1 MDSVMD
7 AGRRATPD
15 TRVMEDSPPIGIA
28 GSGRVARA
36 IGRLLYL
43 LGAPVAAAGSRNP
56 EHARGAATFAG
67 DGVRAVTLAEL
78 PAHAG
83 RILVAVADDAVEE
96 VACTLA
102 EAGMQ
107 NGAVLHTCGALGAEA
122 LAPLAAQGVSCGA
135 LHPLQTF
142 ATPEQG
148 VSSLPGAAFALT
160 ADGAAAEWGE
170 DIAKLLGAKVL
181 RIPADRRTI
190 YHAAAVM
197 GSNYVVALIDAAV
210 LLLLAAGVE
219 EADARAALAP
229 LARTSVENAIGLGA
243 ARALTGPIER
253 NDLRT
258 VAG

>member
-1 MDSVMD
+1 
-7 AGRRATPD
+7 
-15 TRVMEDSPPIGIA
+15 
-28 GSGRVARA
+28 
-36 IGRLLYL
+36 
-43 LGAPVAAAGSRNP
+43 
-56 EHARGAATFAG
+56 
-67 DGVRAVTLAEL
+67 
-78 PAHAG
+78 
-83 RILVAVADDAVEE
+83 EE

-107 NGAVLHTCGALGAEA
+107 NGAVLHTCGALGPEA

-170 DIAKLLGAKVL
+170 DIAKLLGATVL

-197 GSNYVVALIDAAV
+197 GSNYVVALIDAAI
-210 LLLLAAGVE
+210 LLLSAAGVK

-229 LARTSVENAIGLGA
+229 LARASVENAIGLGA

-258 VAG
+258 VAGHLRALDEAPAPIAAAYRALGLHAVDLARRGAAAQEDRKEMEALLRTGASA